1 MSFID
6 AIPGEM
12 YTFLLASSLVYF
24 ALFWFGYYIG
34 IGPLQKL
41 KTDLLSEYEDDLKQ
55 LSKKKQP
62 WE

>member
-6 AIPGEM
+6 AIPREM
-12 YTFLLASSLVYF
+12 HTFMLASSLMYF
-24 ALFWFGYYIG
+24 VLFWFGYFIG
-34 IGPLQKL
+34 IGPLQKY